1 MTPCFKFAKG
11 QIMSE
16 CILWNHRFSKIP
28 PKNLIDF
35 CPENSGYVCYHSI
48 ANSSLF
54 PTSLYLHSNST
65 QILALKKMVFLKK
78 KIFPKKIIFFLPFFY
93 ATFQC
98 GRYGVFKKKLKYFF
112 DPEKVKKRASK
123 VAHNRP
129 RPFYF
134 TVQPRPQPTAQ
145 NWFFILWNLGTRHLF
160 LSLIHIWRCRRAI

>member
-1 MTPCFKFAKG
+1 MLLT
-11 QIMSE
+11 
-16 CILWNHRFSKIP
+16 
-28 PKNLIDF
+28 D
-35 CPENSGYVCYHSI
+35 HSI

-78 KIFPKKIIFFLPFFY
+78 KILPKKKYFFLPFFY

-98 GRYGVFKKKLKYFF
+98 GRYGVFKKILKFFF
-112 DPEKVKKRASK
+112 DPEKVKKQAKK

-134 TVQPRPQPTAQ
+134 TVQPRPTAHSPEL
-145 NWFFILWNLGTRHLF
+145 ILHIMKSRDQRSVLLSVIKRNLCRILLRGL
-160 LSLIHIWRCRRAI
+160 HIICP